1 MCDVL
6 QAVVVIYQK
15 IIQNGQQN
23 LMHGLCTGD
32 ISWILYSYLQ
42 TVTLSL

>member
-1 MCDVL
+1 MYVQSNSEHMYDIF

-23 LMHGLCTGD
+23 LMHGLCTGE
-32 ISWILYSYLQ
+32 Y
-42 TVTLSL
+42 

>member
-1 MCDVL
+1 MNVKSNSEHMCDVF
-6 QAVVVIYQK
+6 QAVVVTCQK

-32 ISWILYSYLQ
+32 IS
-42 TVTLSL
+42 